1 MTYVFLSTS
10 DIQALAPVL
19 QLTPETAEI
28 TFDKVGHQIT
38 LAIQFSSFYL
48 IGKKFYSQFKFVL
61 IINHLDK

>member
-38 LAIQFSSFYL
+38 LAIQFSSE
-48 IGKKFYSQFKFVL
+48 IVS
-61 IINHLDK
+61 I